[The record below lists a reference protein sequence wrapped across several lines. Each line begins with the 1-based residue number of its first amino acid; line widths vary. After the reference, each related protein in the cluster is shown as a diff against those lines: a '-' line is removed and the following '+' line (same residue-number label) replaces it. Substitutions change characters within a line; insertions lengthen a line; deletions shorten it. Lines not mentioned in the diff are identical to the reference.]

1 MDLPREASAAR
12 DHQASVD
19 PTHRR
24 EDLEAALD
32 WEVQRVVLEE
42 GHPVSVDRAPPVV
55 DLETLDHQMVAKRK
69 RVSLVVFLVAVAKKI
84 TPQTMAKAV
93 LVVLAGAIAV
103 ARAVSLAP
111 PRLEDLRR
119 LILSALRVDLDP
131 VGTLQ
136 RVDRKVDSSL
146 RSEAEAP
153 RAAALIAKAAL
164 GALVE
169 VEARADPFQE
179 AHLSGATPARAA
191 LDLVEV

>member
-1 MDLPREASAAR
+1 M
-12 DHQASVD
+12 
-19 PTHRR
+19 
-24 EDLEAALD
+24 
-32 WEVQRVVLEE
+32 VLEE

-55 DLETLDHQMVAKRK
+55 DLETLDHQMVAKRR

-93 LVVLAGAIAV
+93 LVALAGAIAV
-103 ARAVSLAP
+103 ARVVSLAP

-146 RSEAEAP
+146 LSEVGAP
-153 RAAALIAKAAL
+153 RATTLTARVALEASV
-164 GALVE
+164 GE
-169 VEARADPFQE
+169 EARVVPSLE
-179 AHLSGATPARAA
+179 ARPLVVIPVRVALALEAA
-191 LDLVEV
+191 